1 MTKSPL
7 HYAFIDESGTVAIN
21 TDSHFLAIALVST
34 AQPRAIEM
42 LVRKAHKKFGTS
54 LASGEM
60 KADASTEQTIER
72 FLRILAS
79 ESIAIMAVVINKQ
92 IIARP
97 PEDLE
102 DIYRAAVGQLVRCA
116 VGQWPR
122 MEIVLDKR
130 YTAKR
135 LRYMLEQSIREQIT
149 DLPQEVVLI
158 HQEDSQARKELQATD
173 YVAWAFY
180 QKYEH
185 GDSRFYDLI
194 AERVIVENV
203 VERRLWKNKKAAHPG
218 S

>member
-7 HYAFIDESGTVAIN
+7 HHVFIDESGTVAIN
-21 TDSHFLAIALVST
+21 TESHFLAIALIST
-34 AQPRAIEM
+34 TQPRTIEL

-72 FLRILAS
+72 FLRKLAA
-79 ESIAIMAVVINKQ
+79 EPVIIMAVVVNKTR
-92 IIARP
+92 ITRP

-102 DIYRAAVGQLVRCA
+102 DIYRTAVGWLVRHA
-116 VGQWPR
+116 VAKWPR
-122 MEIVLDKR
+122 MEIILDKR
-130 YTAKR
+130 YTSKK
-135 LRYMLEQSIREQIT
+135 LRYLLEASIREQIA
-149 DLPQEVVLI
+149 DLPQEVILV

-194 AERVIVENV
+194 AERVLVEDL
-203 VERRLWKNKKAAHPG
+203 VERRLWANKKAAHPG